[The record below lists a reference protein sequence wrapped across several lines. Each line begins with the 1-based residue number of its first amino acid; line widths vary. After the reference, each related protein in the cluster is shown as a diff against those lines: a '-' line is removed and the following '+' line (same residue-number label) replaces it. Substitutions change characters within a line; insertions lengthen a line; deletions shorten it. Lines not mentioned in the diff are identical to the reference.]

1 MTTQTVI
8 TFTRDGDF
16 EALHA
21 AQDWCRE
28 NGISYGSLCRDDP
41 VGLLYG
47 DWAIAKWRNLSP
59 AERKQLDGR
68 MEGDFRHGPVTIRI
82 NPKRMS
88 LAPQEKAA

>member
-1 MTTQTVI
+1 M
-8 TFTRDGDF
+8 
-16 EALHA
+16 
-21 AQDWCRE
+21 
-28 NGISYGSLCRDDP
+28 
-41 VGLLYG
+41 GLLYG